1 MEKDNIA
8 IIEEIRATIARLR
21 EELGTLEDRL
31 SELDFEEPE
40 QAEEIVV
47 EDVAAGETV
56 EEEIVA
62 EEIVAE
68 ESPLD
73 ITLDDDMPQMEDLQD
88 FVMESENRPEP
99 ETQSDFQPAPE
110 SVPERKFDLESVP
123 EPEQEALEE
132 KPVET
137 VFEQA
142 AEDAPKVFFE
152 SVMPDTL
159 PWKRDVP
166 GSAVQNILSAIS
178 LNDRVQ
184 FINALFGGDPLL
196 FQDTVRSFNGFSSL
210 AEAENFIAATFP
222 KWKLDSDVVY
232 RFMMAVRRK
241 LN

>member
-1 MEKDNIA
+1 MIDITKIVNNAFMEKNNAA
-8 IIEEIRATIARLR
+8 IIEEIRATIVRLR
-21 EELGTLEDRL
+21 EEIGTLEDRL
-31 SELDFEEPE
+31 SELDFQESE
-40 QAEEIVV
+40 QTESVVV
-47 EDVAAGETV
+47 EEAV
-56 EEEIVA
+56 I
-62 EEIVAE
+62 E

-73 ITLDDDMPQMEDLQD
+73 ITLDDDMPQIEELQ
-88 FVMESENRPEP
+88 
-99 ETQSDFQPAPE
+99 E
-110 SVPERKFDLESVP
+110 SVFQT
-123 EPEQEALEE
+123 EPAQEQGILEE
-132 KPVET
+132 KPVEA

-152 SVMPDTL
+152 SVIPDTL

-184 FINALFGGDPLL
+184 FINVLFGGDPLL
-196 FQDTVRSFNGFSSL
+196 FQNTIRNLNSFSLL

>member
-1 MEKDNIA
+1 MEKDNTA

-31 SELDFEEPE
+31 SELAVEEPE
-40 QAEEIVV
+40 QTEEIVV
-47 EDVAAGETV
+47 EVDAAVEETV
-56 EEEIVA
+56 V
-62 EEIVAE
+62 E

-73 ITLDDDMPQMEDLQD
+73 ITLDDDMPQMEEPQEP
-88 FVMESENRPEP
+88 FMEPGPQPEP
-99 ETQSDFQPAPE
+99 VSQPETVQ
-110 SVPERKFDLESVP
+110 
-123 EPEQEALEE
+123 EQAIPEE
-132 KPVET
+132 KPVEA

-166 GSAVQNILSAIS
+166 GFAVQNILSAIS

-184 FINALFGGDPLL
+184 FINVLFGGDPLL

-210 AEAENFIAATFP
+210 AEAENFIAANFP

>member
-1 MEKDNIA
+1 MEKNNTA

-31 SELDFEEPE
+31 SELASEEPE
-40 QAEEIVV
+40 QTEEI
-47 EDVAAGETV
+47 AV
-56 EEEIVA
+56 EETAV
-62 EEIVAE
+62 EEPVVE

-73 ITLDDDMPQMEDLQD
+73 ITLDDDIPQLEEPQEP
-88 FVMESENRPEP
+88 VMEPEP
-99 ETQSDFQPAPE
+99 ESE
-110 SVPERKFDLESVP
+110 SEP
-123 EPEQEALEE
+123 EPVQEQEIPEE
-132 KPVET
+132 KPVEA

-184 FINALFGGDPLL
+184 FINGLFGGDPLL
-196 FQDTVRSFNGFSSL
+196 FQDTVRNFNGFSSL
-210 AEAENFIAATFP
+210 AEAENFIAANFP

>member
-1 MEKDNIA
+1 MEKNNTA

-31 SELDFEEPE
+31 SELALEEPE
-40 QAEEIVV
+40 QTEEIAVEEPVV
-47 EDVAAGETV
+47 EEF
-56 EEEIVA
+56 
-62 EEIVAE
+62 
-68 ESPLD
+68 PLD
-73 ITLDDDMPQMEDLQD
+73 ITLDDDIPQLEEPQEP
-88 FVMESENRPEP
+88 VMELEPESESEPESEPEP
-99 ETQSDFQPAPE
+99 VFQP
-110 SVPERKFDLESVP
+110 
-123 EPEQEALEE
+123 EPVQEQEIPEE
-132 KPVET
+132 KPVEA

-178 LNDRVQ
+178 LNDRVL
-184 FINALFGGDPLL
+184 FINVLFGGDPLL
-196 FQDTVRSFNGFSSL
+196 FQNTIRNLNSFSLL

>member
-1 MEKDNIA
+1 MEKNNTA

-31 SELDFEEPE
+31 SELAFEEPE
-40 QAEEIVV
+40 Q
-47 EDVAAGETV
+47 
-56 EEEIVA
+56 A

-73 ITLDDDMPQMEDLQD
+73 ITLDDDMPQMGYLQ
-88 FVMESENRPEP
+88 ESVIEPEP
-99 ETQSDFQPAPE
+99 M
-110 SVPERKFDLESVP
+110 
-123 EPEQEALEE
+123 PEQEIPEE
-132 KPVET
+132 KPVEA

-184 FINALFGGDPLL
+184 FINGLFGGDPLL
-196 FQDTVRSFNGFSSL
+196 FQDTVRNFNGFSSL
-210 AEAENFIAATFP
+210 AEAENFIAANFP

>member
-1 MEKDNIA
+1 MIDITKIVNNAFMEKNNAA
-8 IIEEIRATIARLR
+8 IIEEIRATIVRLR
-21 EELGTLEDRL
+21 EEIGTLEDRL
-31 SELDFEEPE
+31 SELDFQESE
-40 QAEEIVV
+40 QTESVVV
-47 EDVAAGETV
+47 EEAV
-56 EEEIVA
+56 I
-62 EEIVAE
+62 E

-73 ITLDDDMPQMEDLQD
+73 ITLDDDMPQIEELQ
-88 FVMESENRPEP
+88 
-99 ETQSDFQPAPE
+99 E
-110 SVPERKFDLESVP
+110 SVFQTELAQ
-123 EPEQEALEE
+123 EQGILEE
-132 KPVET
+132 KPVEA

-152 SVMPDTL
+152 SVIPDTL

-184 FINALFGGDPLL
+184 FINVLFGGDPLL
-196 FQDTVRSFNGFSSL
+196 FQNTIRNLNSFSLL

>member
-1 MEKDNIA
+1 MEKNNTA

-31 SELDFEEPE
+31 SELALEEPE
-40 QAEEIVV
+40 QTEEIAVEEPVV
-47 EDVAAGETV
+47 EEF
-56 EEEIVA
+56 
-62 EEIVAE
+62 
-68 ESPLD
+68 PLD
-73 ITLDDDMPQMEDLQD
+73 ITLDDDIPQLEELQEP
-88 FVMESENRPEP
+88 VMELEPEP
-99 ETQSDFQPAPE
+99 ESESEPEPVFQP
-110 SVPERKFDLESVP
+110 
-123 EPEQEALEE
+123 EPVQEQEIPEE
-132 KPVET
+132 KPVEA

-184 FINALFGGDPLL
+184 FINGLFGGDPLL
-196 FQDTVRSFNGFSSL
+196 FQDTVRNFNGFSSL
-210 AEAENFIAATFP
+210 AEAENFIAANFP

>member
-1 MEKDNIA
+1 MEKNNTA

-31 SELDFEEPE
+31 SELALEEPE
-40 QAEEIVV
+40 QTEEIAVEEPVV
-47 EDVAAGETV
+47 EEF
-56 EEEIVA
+56 
-62 EEIVAE
+62 
-68 ESPLD
+68 PLD
-73 ITLDDDMPQMEDLQD
+73 ITLDDDIPQLEEPQEP
-88 FVMESENRPEP
+88 VMELEPESESEPESEPEP
-99 ETQSDFQPAPE
+99 VFQP
-110 SVPERKFDLESVP
+110 
-123 EPEQEALEE
+123 EPVQEQEIPEE
-132 KPVET
+132 KPVEA

-184 FINALFGGDPLL
+184 FINGLFGGDPLL
-196 FQDTVRSFNGFSSL
+196 FQDTVRNFNGFSSL
-210 AEAENFIAATFP
+210 AEAENFIAANFP

>member
-1 MEKDNIA
+1 MEKNNAA
-8 IIEEIRATIARLR
+8 IIEEIRATIVRLR
-21 EELGTLEDRL
+21 EEIGTLEDRL
-31 SELDFEEPE
+31 SELDFQESE
-40 QAEEIVV
+40 QTEAVVV
-47 EDVAAGETV
+47 EEAV
-56 EEEIVA
+56 I
-62 EEIVAE
+62 E

-73 ITLDDDMPQMEDLQD
+73 ITLDDDMPQIEELQD
-88 FVMESENRPEP
+88 SVFQTEP
-99 ETQSDFQPAPE
+99 AQKQGI
-110 SVPERKFDLESVP
+110 
-123 EPEQEALEE
+123 LEE
-132 KPVET
+132 KPVEA

-152 SVMPDTL
+152 SVIPDTL

-184 FINALFGGDPLL
+184 FINVLFGGDPLL
-196 FQDTVRSFNGFSSL
+196 FQNTIRNLNSFSLL

>member
-1 MEKDNIA
+1 MEKNNTA

-31 SELDFEEPE
+31 SELALEEPE
-40 QAEEIVV
+40 QTEEI
-47 EDVAAGETV
+47 AV
-56 EEEIVA
+56 EEEAAV
-62 EEIVAE
+62 EETAVEEPVVE

-73 ITLDDDMPQMEDLQD
+73 ITLDDDIPQLEEPQEP
-88 FVMESENRPEP
+88 VMEPEP
-99 ETQSDFQPAPE
+99 ESESEPESELESEPEPVFQP
-110 SVPERKFDLESVP
+110 
-123 EPEQEALEE
+123 EPVQEQEIPEE
-132 KPVET
+132 KPVEA

-184 FINALFGGDPLL
+184 FINGLFGGDPLL
-196 FQDTVRSFNGFSSL
+196 FQDTVRNFNGFSSL
-210 AEAENFIAATFP
+210 AEAENFIATNFP

>member
-1 MEKDNIA
+1 MEKNNTA

-31 SELDFEEPE
+31 SELASEEPE

-47 EDVAAGETV
+47 EDVAAVETV
-56 EEEIVA
+56 E

-73 ITLDDDMPQMEDLQD
+73 ITLDDDMPQMGYLQ
-88 FVMESENRPEP
+88 ESVIEPEP
-99 ETQSDFQPAPE
+99 M
-110 SVPERKFDLESVP
+110 
-123 EPEQEALEE
+123 PEQEIPEE
-132 KPVET
+132 KPVEA

-184 FINALFGGDPLL
+184 FINGLFGGDPLL
-196 FQDTVRSFNGFSSL
+196 FQDTVRNFNGFSSL
-210 AEAENFIAATFP
+210 AEAENFIAANFP

>member
-1 MEKDNIA
+1 MEKNNTA

-31 SELDFEEPE
+31 SELASEEPE
-40 QAEEIVV
+40 QTEEG
-47 EDVAAGETV
+47 AV
-56 EEEIVA
+56 EEEAAV
-62 EEIVAE
+62 EETAVEEPVVE

-73 ITLDDDMPQMEDLQD
+73 ITLDDDIPQLEEPQEP
-88 FVMESENRPEP
+88 VMEPEP
-99 ETQSDFQPAPE
+99 ESESEPESEPEPVFQP
-110 SVPERKFDLESVP
+110 
-123 EPEQEALEE
+123 EPVQEQEIPED
-132 KPVET
+132 KPVEA

-184 FINALFGGDPLL
+184 FINGLFGGDPLL
-196 FQDTVRSFNGFSSL
+196 FQDTVRNFNGFSSL
-210 AEAENFIAATFP
+210 AEAENFIAANFP

>member
-1 MEKDNIA
+1 MEKNNTA

-21 EELGTLEDRL
+21 EELGTLEYRL
-31 SELDFEEPE
+31 SELASEEPE
-40 QAEEIVV
+40 QTEEI
-47 EDVAAGETV
+47 AV
-56 EEEIVA
+56 EEEAAV
-62 EEIVAE
+62 EETAVEEPVVE

-73 ITLDDDMPQMEDLQD
+73 ITLDDDIPQLEEPQEPVL
-88 FVMESENRPEP
+88 EPEP
-99 ETQSDFQPAPE
+99 EPE
-110 SVPERKFDLESVP
+110 SESEP
-123 EPEQEALEE
+123 EPVQEQEIPEE
-132 KPVET
+132 KPVEA

-184 FINALFGGDPLL
+184 FINGLFGGDPLL
-196 FQDTVRSFNGFSSL
+196 FQDTVRNFNGFSSL
-210 AEAENFIAATFP
+210 AEAENFIAANFP

>member
-1 MEKDNIA
+1 MEKNNIA

-31 SELDFEEPE
+31 SELASEEPE
-40 QAEEIVV
+40 QMAEI
-47 EDVAAGETV
+47 AV
-56 EEEIVA
+56 EEPV
-62 EEIVAE
+62 VE

-73 ITLDDDMPQMEDLQD
+73 ITLDDDIPQLEEPQEP
-88 FVMESENRPEP
+88 VMEPEP
-99 ETQSDFQPAPE
+99 ESE
-110 SVPERKFDLESVP
+110 SEP
-123 EPEQEALEE
+123 EPVQEQEIPEE
-132 KPVET
+132 KPVEA

-184 FINALFGGDPLL
+184 FINGLFGGDPLL
-196 FQDTVRSFNGFSSL
+196 FQDTVRNFNGFSSL
-210 AEAENFIAATFP
+210 AEAENFIAANFP

>member
-1 MEKDNIA
+1 MIDITKIVNNAFMEKNNAA
-8 IIEEIRATIARLR
+8 IIEEIRATIVRLR
-21 EELGTLEDRL
+21 EEIGTLEDRL
-31 SELDFEEPE
+31 SELDFQESE
-40 QAEEIVV
+40 QTEAVVV
-47 EDVAAGETV
+47 EEAV
-56 EEEIVA
+56 I
-62 EEIVAE
+62 E

-73 ITLDDDMPQMEDLQD
+73 ITLDDDMPQIEGLQ
-88 FVMESENRPEP
+88 
-99 ETQSDFQPAPE
+99 E
-110 SVPERKFDLESVP
+110 SVFQT
-123 EPEQEALEE
+123 EPAQEQRILEE
-132 KPVET
+132 KPVEA

-152 SVMPDTL
+152 SVIPDTL

-184 FINALFGGDPLL
+184 FINVLFGGDPLL
-196 FQDTVRSFNGFSSL
+196 FQNTIRNLNSFSLL

>member
-1 MEKDNIA
+1 MEKNNTA

-31 SELDFEEPE
+31 SELASEEPE
-40 QAEEIVV
+40 QMAEI
-47 EDVAAGETV
+47 AV
-56 EEEIVA
+56 EEPV
-62 EEIVAE
+62 VE

-73 ITLDDDMPQMEDLQD
+73 ITLDDDIPQLEEPQEP
-88 FVMESENRPEP
+88 VMEPEP
-99 ETQSDFQPAPE
+99 ESE
-110 SVPERKFDLESVP
+110 SEP
-123 EPEQEALEE
+123 EPVQEQEIPEE
-132 KPVET
+132 KPVEA

-184 FINALFGGDPLL
+184 FINGLFGGDPLL
-196 FQDTVRSFNGFSSL
+196 FQDTVRNFNGFSSL
-210 AEAENFIAATFP
+210 AEAENFIAANFP

>member
-1 MEKDNIA
+1 MEKNNAA
-8 IIEEIRATIARLR
+8 IIEEIRATIVRLR
-21 EELGTLEDRL
+21 EEIGTLEDRL
-31 SELDFEEPE
+31 SELDFQESE
-40 QAEEIVV
+40 QTESVVV
-47 EDVAAGETV
+47 EKAV
-56 EEEIVA
+56 I
-62 EEIVAE
+62 E

-73 ITLDDDMPQMEDLQD
+73 ITLDDMPQIEELQ
-88 FVMESENRPEP
+88 
-99 ETQSDFQPAPE
+99 E
-110 SVPERKFDLESVP
+110 SVFQT
-123 EPEQEALEE
+123 EPAQEQGILEE
-132 KPVET
+132 KPVEA

-152 SVMPDTL
+152 SVIPDTL

-184 FINALFGGDPLL
+184 FINVLFGGDPLL
-196 FQDTVRSFNGFSSL
+196 FQNTIRNLNSFSLL

>member
-1 MEKDNIA
+1 MEKNNTA

-31 SELDFEEPE
+31 SELASEEPE
-40 QAEEIVV
+40 QMEEG
-47 EDVAAGETV
+47 AV
-56 EEEIVA
+56 EEEAAVEKTA
-62 EEIVAE
+62 VEEPVVE

-73 ITLDDDMPQMEDLQD
+73 ITLDDDIPQLEEPQEP
-88 FVMESENRPEP
+88 VMEPEP
-99 ETQSDFQPAPE
+99 ESESEPESEPEPVFQP
-110 SVPERKFDLESVP
+110 
-123 EPEQEALEE
+123 EPVQEQEIPEE
-132 KPVET
+132 KPVEA

-184 FINALFGGDPLL
+184 FINGLFGGDPLL
-196 FQDTVRSFNGFSSL
+196 FQDTVRNFNGFSSL
-210 AEAENFIAATFP
+210 AEAENFIAANFP

>member
-1 MEKDNIA
+1 MEKNNAA
-8 IIEEIRATIARLR
+8 IIEEIKTTITRLR
-21 EELGTLEDRL
+21 EELTTLENRL

-40 QAEEIVV
+40 QDAGVAGTIDGPMAEESLPEEVVV
-47 EDVAAGETV
+47 EETA
-56 EEEIVA
+56 I
-62 EEIVAE
+62 E

-73 ITLDDDMPQMEDLQD
+73 ITLDDDISQME
-88 FVMESENRPEP
+88 EP
-99 ETQSDFQPAPE
+99 
-110 SVPERKFDLESVP
+110 
-123 EPEQEALEE
+123 QEILEE
-132 KPVET
+132 KPLEA

-184 FINALFGGDPLL
+184 FINVLFGGDPLL
-196 FQDTVRSFNGFSSL
+196 FQDTVRNFNGFSSL
-210 AEAENFIAATFP
+210 AEAENFIAANFP

-232 RFMMAVRRK
+232 RFMMAIRRK

>member
-1 MEKDNIA
+1 MEKNNVA

-21 EELGTLEDRL
+21 EEIGTLEERL
-31 SELDFEEPE
+31 SELDFNERE
-40 QAEEIVV
+40 QTKEIV
-47 EDVAAGETV
+47 T
-56 EEEIVA
+56 EEAVA
-62 EEIVAE
+62 EETVVE
-68 ESPLD
+68 EIAVEELPLD
-73 ITLDDDMPQMEDLQD
+73 ITLDDDMPQMEELQ
-88 FVMESENRPEP
+88 EP
-99 ETQSDFQPAPE
+99 VFQTELA
-110 SVPERKFDLESVP
+110 
-123 EPEQEALEE
+123 PEQEILEA
-132 KPVET
+132 KPVEA

-184 FINALFGGDPLL
+184 FINALFGGDPML
-196 FQDTVRSFNGFSSL
+196 FQNSIRNLNSFSSL
-210 AEAENFIAATFP
+210 AEAENFIAANFP